1 MTHTSTTSREGDAV
15 SAVAARRPPGEF
27 AYALRD
33 TFRSG
38 YGMAGLRADV
48 LAGIVVGT
56 VALPLSMAL
65 AIASGVPPEHG
76 LYTAILAGGVI
87 ALCGGSRVQ
96 VSGPTAA
103 FVVILSPITHQYG
116 VTGLL
121 LATLLAGVILVIM
134 GLGGFG
140 KLIEFIPY
148 PVTTGFTAGIAIVIA
163 TLQLKDFFGLT
174 VEHMPE
180 KYLERVYALV
190 MAAPTFQVGDVVI
203 GCLTLAMLLLIP
215 RLTRRV
221 PGPIVALPIAAVAAW
236 WIGRHWPQLQP
247 ATIHSRF
254 GGIPRTLPSFSLP
267 WTPRDGMG
275 VLSIRSLLGPAFAIA
290 MLGAIESLLSAVIAD
305 GMTGR
310 KHNPDAELVGQG
322 IGNIV
327 GPFFGGIAATGA
339 IARTATNI
347 RAGGSSPFAAVTHAV
362 FVLASMLLLAPWLG
376 YLPMSGLAAL
386 LLIVAWNMSEARH
399 AVRIVRIGP
408 RSDSVVLGT
417 CLGLTVI
424 FDMVVSVSVGVVLA
438 ALLFMRRMAELSS
451 VTLVREDHPALAE
464 PLPQGVVLYEIAG
477 PLFFGAAQKA
487 VSALRS
493 IIADVRVVILDLS
506 GVPTMDATGLVNLE
520 SALEGLHAGH
530 VRVVIVGAQKQ
541 PLRLMAKA
549 GWKHR
554 PWLNVHGSYTEGIA
568 AARALA
574 ASHGGAQ
581 ATAVRSKHA

>member
-1 MTHTSTTSREGDAV
+1 MTHSDSRSKDGDSV
-15 SAVAARRPPGEF
+15 SSASALRPPGAF
-27 AYALRD
+27 AHALRE
-33 TFRSG
+33 TFRGG
-38 YGMAGLRADV
+38 YRFGDFRAD
-48 LAGIVVGT
+48 LLSGLVVGT

-76 LYTAILAGGVI
+76 LFTAIIAGGLI
-87 ALCGGSRVQ
+87 ALLGGSLVQ

-103 FVVILSPITHQYG
+103 FVVILSPITHNYG
-116 VTGLL
+116 LNGLL
-121 LATLLAGVILVIM
+121 LATLIAGVILVIM

-148 PVTTGFTAGIAIVIA
+148 PVTTGFTAGIAVVIA

-180 KYLERVYALV
+180 KYMERVSALFA
-190 MAAPTFQVGDVVI
+190 AAPTFRLGDVAI
-203 GCLTLAMLLLIP
+203 GTLTLALLLLIP
-215 RLTRRV
+215 KLTRRV
-221 PGPIVALPIAAVAAW
+221 PGPIVALPIAAVVAW
-236 WIGRHWPQLQP
+236 WLGRHWPDLQP
-247 ATIHSRF
+247 ATIQSRF
-254 GGIPRTLPSFSLP
+254 GGIPRSLP
-267 WTPRDGMG
+267 RFALPWQSTNGG
-275 VLSIRSLLGPAFAIA
+275 AVLSMRDLIGPAFAIA

-327 GPFFGGIAATGA
+327 APFFGGIAATGA

-347 RAGGSSPFAAVTHAV
+347 RAGGRTPFASVFHAL
-362 FVLASMLLLAPWLG
+362 FVLAAMMLLAPWLG
-376 YLPMSGLAAL
+376 FLPMSALAAL
-386 LLIVAWNMSEARH
+386 LLIVAWNMSELRH
-399 AVRIVRIGP
+399 AIRIVRIGP
-408 RSDSVVLGT
+408 RSDSMVLAT
-417 CLGLTVI
+417 CLGLTVV
-424 FDMVVSVSVGVVLA
+424 FDMVISVSVGIVLA

-451 VTLVREDHPALAE
+451 VKLVSEGHPALTE
-464 PLPQGVVLYEIAG
+464 PLPPGVVLYEIAG

-493 IIADVRVVILDLS
+493 IVAEVRVVILDLS

-520 SALEGLHAGH
+520 SALEGLHKAN

-541 PLRLMAKA
+541 PMRLMAKA

-554 PWLNVHGSYTEGIA
+554 PWLKVHGSHAEGIA
-568 AARALA
+568 AARAL
-574 ASHGGAQ
+574 
-581 ATAVRSKHA
+581 V